1 MEIID
6 FTTGPFRQR
15 TVAAGE
21 IIFLKDQAADAAYVI
36 LKGDVEA
43 GSQSRDGKFIVLN
56 RMKAGE
62 MFGEIALLSEDGKR
76 TASTMSEGGCELLV
90 VPREMFDKRL
100 QKADPLLHYIIG
112 HLCRRLVTLS
122 TRVVDAGLEES
133 HT

>member
-6 FTTGPFRQR
+6 FTSGPFRQR
-15 TVAAGE
+15 TVGAGE
-21 IIFLKDQAADAAYVI
+21 IIFLKDQSADAAYVI

-43 GSQSRDGKFIVLN
+43 GSQSRDGKFIVLS

-90 VPREMFDKRL
+90 VPREMFDNRL

-112 HLCRRLVTLS
+112 HLCRRLITLS
-122 TRVVDAGLEES
+122 GRVIDAGLEES

>member
-6 FTTGPFRQR
+6 FTSGPFRQR
-15 TVAAGE
+15 TVGAGE

-43 GSQSRDGKFIVLN
+43 GYQSRDGHFIVLA

-62 MFGEIALLSEDGKR
+62 MFGEIALLSDDGKR
-76 TASTMSEGGCELLV
+76 TASAMSEGGCELLV

-100 QKADPLLHYIIG
+100 QKADPLLHFIIG
-112 HLCRRLVTLS
+112 HLCRRLIMLS
-122 TRVVDAGLEES
+122 GRVVDAGLEES